1 MTANAPT
8 DYAGQQPLAMTYK
21 LLIVHGCDMLVF
33 SPRGRLGGKNI
44 YPGSF
49 PSDSHGPSGRRGPVS
64 SHPGWTSDRRVYVH
78 EEDEESEYA
87 NEGNFSRV
95 SKQDQVKSRRNAHMP
110 QRAWLHG
117 SVSKA
122 AAVCILHC
130 TARVA
135 PHARKLLT
143 VRIARGADSFLG
155 GLRGQR
161 RRW

>member
-33 SPRGRLGGKNI
+33 SPQGRLGGKNI
-44 YPGSF
+44 HPGSF

-64 SHPGWTSDRRVYVH
+64 SHPGWTSDRRVYLH

-95 SKQDQVKSRRNAHMP
+95 SKQTHTRSSHDTPTCRSSE
-110 QRAWLHG
+110 WLHG

-122 AAVCILHC
+122 AAAVLHR
-130 TARVA
+130 THMWHHM
-135 PHARKLLT
+135 HA
-143 VRIARGADSFLG
+143 DY
-155 GLRGQR
+155 
-161 RRW
+161 

>member
-8 DYAGQQPLAMTYK
+8 DYAGQQALAMTYK

-95 SKQDQVKSRRNAHMP
+95 SKQTQTRSSHDARPH
-110 QRAWLHG
+110 
-117 SVSKA
+117 A
-122 AAVCILHC
+122 AA
-130 TARVA
+130 
-135 PHARKLLT
+135 
-143 VRIARGADSFLG
+143 ARGCTVASARQQQQFSIVRMCGTTCTPTIDG
-155 GLRGQR
+155 EDCPRG
-161 RRW
+161 